1 MINTNNKLLLII
13 MTDKISHTKKSAS
26 KITQQTKI
34 TLQTVIAKII
44 AQNPKNIDVL
54 EKTGLHCLH
63 CPWST
68 LETLGQGAKAHK
80 WSKGKTK
87 DILNRLNNPFDKIS
101 KSKLPHRQ
109 CRKGDL
115 KSQTN

>member
-1 MINTNNKLLLII
+1 MKKL
-13 MTDKISHTKKSAS
+13 TS
-26 KITQQTKI
+26 KIKENQTI
-34 TLQTVIAKII
+34 TAKTIIAKII
-44 AQNPKNIDVL
+44 AQNPKNVKVL
-54 EKTGLHCLH
+54 EKAGLHCLH

-68 LETLGQGAKAHK
+68 LETLEQGAKAHK

-109 CRKGDL
+109 
-115 KSQTN
+115 SP